1 MKKLPDEKELLELLE
16 MARVLEQE
24 MREQCELA
32 KVIFD
37 KYEKRISEG
46 QESQIEKEK
55 V

>member
-1 MKKLPDEKELLELLE
+1 MPKLPEEKELLELLE

-32 KVIFD
+32 KGIFD
-37 KYEKRISEG
+37 KYEKRISEW
-46 QESQIEKEK
+46 QEAQIEKQK